1 MLTESY
7 EDVSCSPADSEEE
20 NTEDYQIEYK
30 DNEESVSFLP
40 ANREEENTED
50 DQIEYEDNKES
61 VSFSHEE
68 ENTEENTEDNQIE
81 YKNNEE
87 SVLQEMEDDIQA
99 LDSQEERVG
108 MLHEDIHQELVVKK
122 MEIGEL
128 QLENEVLE
136 HKVSKLE
143 EENQSLLV
151 QLVQSQSIV
160 HSQHVLSFTQ
170 RQAVTEKGI
179 HTKDNDSKILFY
191 TGLPSYEI
199 FHGLYSLLEPLVS
212 SRVIAR

>member
-1 MLTESY
+1 MSF
-7 EDVSCSPADSEEE
+7 SHAD
-20 NTEDYQIEYK
+20 
-30 DNEESVSFLP
+30 
-40 ANREEENTED
+40 REEENTED
-50 DQIEYEDNKES
+50 DQIEYES
-61 VSFSHEE
+61 
-68 ENTEENTEDNQIE
+68 
-81 YKNNEE
+81 NEE

-108 MLHEDIHQELVVKK
+108 LLHEDIHPELVFK
-122 MEIGEL
+122 ETQIGEL

-143 EENQSLLV
+143 EENQSLLM

-170 RQAVTEKGI
+170 RQAVTDKFGI
-179 HTKDNDSKILFY
+179 HMLKDNDSKILFY

-199 FHGLYSLLEPLVS
+199 FHRLL
-212 SRVIAR
+212 

>member
-1 MLTESY
+1 M
-7 EDVSCSPADSEEE
+7 
-20 NTEDYQIEYK
+20 
-30 DNEESVSFLP
+30 SFLP

-50 DQIEYEDNKES
+50 DQIEYEDNKEN
-61 VSFSHEE
+61 VSFSHADREE
-68 ENTEENTEDNQIE
+68 ENIEENTEDDQIE
-81 YKNNEE
+81 YENNEE
-87 SVLQEMEDDIQA
+87 SVLQEIEDDIQA

-108 MLHEDIHQELVVKK
+108 LLHEDIHQELVLKE

-143 EENQSLLV
+143 ENQSLLM

-170 RQAVTEKGI
+170 RLAVTDKFCI
-179 HTKDNDSKILFY
+179 HMLKDK
-191 TGLPSYEI
+191 
-199 FHGLYSLLEPLVS
+199 LVIVLHWFAKLQNLS
-212 SRVIAR
+212 WAV